1 MNRIYMDHSATT
13 PVRQEAV
20 DAMLPYFTEKFG
32 NASSVHTF
40 GQEAH
45 IALDESRQTV
55 AEQLG
60 AQPEEIVF
68 TSGGTESDNM
78 AIKGTALALRQK
90 GRHVITCAIEH
101 HAVLNT
107 CSWLEKH
114 GYEVTRLPVD
124 STGLVDPEV
133 LAAAVRPDT
142 ILVSIM
148 MANNEVGTVEPIAE
162 LVAAAREAAGRRVLF
177 HTDAVQAV
185 GHIPVNVEDL
195 GVDLL
200 ALSGHKF
207 YGPKGVG
214 VLYVRSGTR
223 MDPLQHGGH
232 HERSRRAGTENVAGI
247 VGLATALKLA
257 CDEMDAEAARLTAL
271 RDRIHEGLLAAVEDS
286 MCNGHPDQ
294 RLPHLVNLSFKNV
307 EGEAMLLSLDAL
319 GIAVSTGSACTSGT
333 LEPSHVLTAMGVP
346 AEIAHGSLR
355 FSLGRIN
362 TSEEVDYVL
371 EKVPPIIERLR
382 QMSPFA
388 TKEFSA

>member
-1 MNRIYMDHSATT
+1 MKRIYMDHSATT
-13 PVRQEAV
+13 PVRPEV
-20 DAMLPYFTEKFG
+20 VEAMLPYFTEKYG

-40 GQEAH
+40 GQDARN
-45 IALDESRQTV
+45 ALEESRQTV
-55 AEQLG
+55 ADLLG
-60 AQPEEIVF
+60 ASPEEIVF

-78 AIKGTALALRQK
+78 AIKGVAAALREK
-90 GRHVITCAIEH
+90 GRHIITCAVEH

-107 CSWLEKH
+107 CSWLEKR
-114 GYEVTRLPVD
+114 GYEITRLGVD
-124 STGLVDPEV
+124 STGLVAPDD
-133 LAAAVRPDT
+133 LARAVRPDT

-148 MANNEVGTVEPIAE
+148 MANNEVGTIEPIAE
-162 LVAAAREAAGRRVLF
+162 LSAAAREAAGRRVLF

-185 GHIPVNVEDL
+185 GKIPVDVDEL

-207 YGPKGVG
+207 YAPKGVG

-223 MDPLQHGGH
+223 MEPLQHGGH
-232 HERSRRAGTENVAGI
+232 HERSRRAGTENVSGI

-257 CDEMDAEAARLTAL
+257 CEGMQEESARLSGL

-286 MCNGHPDQ
+286 MCNGHPQQ

-371 EKVPPIIERLR
+371 EKVPPVIERLR